1 VTRSLA
7 FLIVTVA
14 VANAG
19 CGGDSGGATDPFVGR
34 WMVTAGTQK
43 VNCGAITV
51 PDSNLAGTFQELK
64 KDTDNTLSIDL
75 TMGCVVKLDVSGTTA
90 TVRAN
95 QTCTITVMLGNMTL
109 PVNGTITGGKFVVNG
124 TTATFDY
131 MGSATGGGGLFSCT
145 FTASGMSMKTT
156 AAPDAGSSGGG

>member
-14 VANAG
+14 LANAG

-43 VNCGAITV
+43 VNCGALTV
-51 PDSNLAGTFQELK
+51 PDNNLAGTFQELK

-90 TVRAN
+90 TVRPN
-95 QTCTITVMLGNMTL
+95 QTCTITTMVQNMNL
-109 PVNGTITGGKFVVNG
+109 SVNGTITGGKFVVNG

-131 MGSATGGGGLFSCT
+131 MGTAMAGGVFTCT
-145 FTASGMSMKTT
+145 FSASGMSMKST
-156 AAPDAGSSGGG
+156 APADAGSSGGG